1 MFEIFLIMTWHVRGD
16 GVNFTDNMMTSGM
29 QGSKTVQQGMTS
41 LMDGTKERPLKE
53 ILYNY
58 MFSQKLILL
67 ESYIWLIPSFGSHIY
82 FVNNLWV
89 KWFSWWY
96 GLGTPSSGH
105 MNLRWHISLH
115 AWFCGHT
122 FFNIS
127 YLRHI
132 FQTLLLQVY
141 SIPHFLVAYF
151 IFWSHIFF
159 NATFHGHI
167 F

>member
-67 ESYIWLIPSFGSHIY
+67 ESYIWLIPSFGVTYLFSKQSLSQMVFLVVWSWYPFFRSHESQVAHISARMILWSYLFQYLIPPSHISD
-82 FVNNLWV
+82 FVVTSL
-89 KWFSWWY
+89 FYTSLF
-96 GLGTPSSGH
+96 GCIF
-105 MNLRWHISLH
+105 HILE
-115 AWFCGHT
+115 
-122 FFNIS
+122 
-127 YLRHI
+127 
-132 FQTLLLQVY
+132 
-141 SIPHFLVAYF
+141 
-151 IFWSHIFF
+151 SHIF
-159 NATFHGHI
+159 
-167 F
+167 